1 MKFAWKVFFCTIVMI
16 ALAFSIGGYLLIQAG
31 FQNSLEREI
40 SHGLEENLMSQ
51 FAFETAVINIPTSD
65 QGINDEMIAQIGEK
79 MVSGQR
85 ELRISDSTGKSL
97 YDNLSLNLDNNILE
111 SVKMNQRC
119 YQIVKQSGT
128 YYLQVACQFQ
138 TQDRDLYLESIR
150 NISVL
155 FSQRDSQFQ
164 IYQKLVIVILLVSAV
179 VMVGLSMWLTRPIR
193 SLSVATRR
201 IARGAYG
208 RRVKVRGNDEIAEF
222 TKHFNAMADV
232 LEEKIHALEQVA
244 QQREEFIGNFAHEL
258 KTPLTA
264 IIGYADM
271 LRSQEMEAD
280 RAFRAANYIFQEGR
294 RLESLSLKLLDL
306 AITRQA
312 KFQVKKVDAAQ
323 LAQDIAGVVMP
334 SMEQSQ
340 IHFVCDVERSAILV
354 EPDLIKSLIINLLDN
369 GRKASSP
376 NSRVWLR
383 GKKIADGYL
392 FEVKDEGRG
401 IPQQELSKITEAFYM
416 VDKSR
421 ARAQN
426 GAGIGLALC
435 EEIAK
440 LHQTRLRFQSQEG
453 VGTRVSFIVAIG
465 DKRKAEQ

>member
-1 MKFAWKVFFCTIVMI
+1 MKFSWKVFFCTIVMI
-16 ALAFSIGGYLLIQAG
+16 ALAFSVGGYLLVQVG
-31 FQNSLEREI
+31 FQNSLEREV

-51 FAFETAVINIPTSD
+51 FAFETAVVNIPTSD
-65 QGINDEMIAQIGEK
+65 QGITDDMITQIGEK
-79 MVSGQR
+79 MGSGQR
-85 ELRISDSTGKSL
+85 ELRISDSTKKTL
-97 YDNLSLNLDNNILE
+97 YDNLSVKLDNHILE
-111 SVKMNQRC
+111 SVENSQRC
-119 YQIVKQSGT
+119 YQIVEDKGR

-138 TQDRDLYLESIR
+138 TQDRNLYLESVR

-155 FSQRDSQFQ
+155 FSQRDEQFQ
-164 IYQKLVIVILLVSAV
+164 TYQKLIIVILLASAV
-179 VMVGLSMWLTRPIR
+179 VMVGLSLWLTRPIR

-208 RRVKVRGNDEIAEF
+208 KRVKVRGNDEIAEF
-222 TKHFNAMADV
+222 TKNFNAMADV

-244 QQREEFIGNFAHEL
+244 QQKEEFIGNFAHEL

-271 LRSQEMEAD
+271 LRSQELEKD

-312 KFQVKKVDAAQ
+312 KFDKKKVDTVQ
-323 LAQDIAGVVMP
+323 LAQDIAGVVTPM
-334 SMEQSQ
+334 MEQCQ
-340 IHFVCDVERSAILV
+340 IELVSDVERATIFV
-354 EPDLIKSLIINLLDN
+354 EPDLIKSLLINLLDN
-369 GRKASSP
+369 GRKASAP
-376 NSRVWLR
+376 GKRVWLKGR
-383 GKKIADGYL
+383 KIEDGYL

-401 IPQQELSKITEAFYM
+401 IPKEELSKITEAFYM

-421 ARAQN
+421 ARAQH

-440 LHQTRLRFQSQEG
+440 LHQTRLHFQSQEG
-453 VGTRVSFIVAIG
+453 VGTKVSFIVSIRE
-465 DKRKAEQ
+465 KRQGGQ